1 MATKKVTTTTS
12 AAAAAPAKA
21 AAPKKASVPKKVAPV
36 AAAPKPATSKPA
48 TSKPTAPKK
57 KVAAAAAPGVI
68 SVETLQDEIRSE
80 AYNYFIQRG
89 YRPGDPVADWH
100 RAEDAVLRRHGLR

>member
-1 MATKKVTTTTS
+1 MATRKVTTTTS

-36 AAAPKPATSKPA
+36 AAAPKPAA
-48 TSKPTAPKK
+48 SKPTAPKK

-100 RAEDAVLRRHGLR
+100 RAEDSVLRRHGLR